1 MASKRFK
8 AAALKAEL
16 ATGEKEETVEEARSH
31 ILVRIAR
38 ITAGSLILFMGLL
51 MMVLPGPGLL
61 AIAAGLGILS
71 IDVVWADRLLRYF
84 RRKVPGVPED
94 GRIPRSAIVVGVV
107 LLLGGVAASAWWFG
121 R

>member
-1 MASKRFK
+1 MDPDRLRD
-8 AAALKAEL
+8 AALEAEL
-16 ATGEKEETVEEARSH
+16 DTGEREETAAEARSH
-31 ILVRIAR
+31 IVVRVAR
-38 ITAGSLILFMGLL
+38 ISAGSLIVVLGLL

-71 IDVVWADRLLRYF
+71 IDVAWADRLLRYF

-107 LLLGGVAASAWWFG
+107 LLLAGIAASAWWFG

>member
-1 MASKRFK
+1 MDPDRLRD
-8 AAALKAEL
+8 AALKAEL
-16 ATGEKEETVEEARSH
+16 ETGEREETAAAARSH
-31 ILVRIAR
+31 IVVRVAR
-38 ITAGSLILFMGLL
+38 ISAGSFVLILGLL

-71 IDVVWADRLLRYF
+71 IDVAWADRLLRYF

-94 GRIPRSAIVVGVV
+94 GRIPRSAIIVAVV
-107 LLLGGVAASAWWFG
+107 LLLAGVAASAWWVG